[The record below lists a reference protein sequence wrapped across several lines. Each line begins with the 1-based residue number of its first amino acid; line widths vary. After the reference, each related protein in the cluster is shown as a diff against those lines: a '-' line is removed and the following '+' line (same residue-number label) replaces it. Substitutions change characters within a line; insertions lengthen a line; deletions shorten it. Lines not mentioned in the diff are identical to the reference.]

1 MNLILNKKNILF
13 FIAFLIPFLFF
24 VNLDYNPA
32 VSTLEKYDKFW
43 GADSWRVNEIL
54 KKPFTEGVH
63 DRDNIHPFF
72 SLFAGSISRIGSFL
86 KVVDAEFIFYRVFFG
101 TLGIFLFWLL
111 ISRLTTY
118 INAFSAVCLLLSTMT
133 VKVWS
138 VIPETFLFSFF
149 ILMLVTN
156 LIYKKKNPILVVF
169 VSICGTVT
177 NVVWGFFYIFYFYKI
192 KNFKTFLKKIP
203 SLIYPS
209 FFLLLLILFLSSIQK
224 TLYGSPYV
232 FNLFAFFTQME
243 YFEIK
248 NFIIRFF
255 DFLYSG
261 FVIPFHENDI
271 SLLID
276 STEQWLR
283 FFDNYKIYKKRTFFM
298 IIISLILI
306 TFCYFISLF
315 NSIKQ
320 KNTFLKLISYFIAF
334 ELLLHTFWGSNP
346 FLFSFNFLPFLII
359 FISVNLFKFNSSVIL
374 LKKHRYQSSFQLL
387 TPLIQVLLSICLVEA
402 NIDKTNFLILL
413 FS

>member
-1 MNLILNKKNILF
+1 M
-13 FIAFLIPFLFF
+13 
-24 VNLDYNPA
+24 
-32 VSTLEKYDKFW
+32 
-43 GADSWRVNEIL
+43 
-54 KKPFTEGVH
+54 
-63 DRDNIHPFF
+63 
-72 SLFAGSISRIGSFL
+72 
-86 KVVDAEFIFYRVFFG
+86 
-101 TLGIFLFWLL
+101 
-111 ISRLTTY
+111 
-118 INAFSAVCLLLSTMT
+118 
-133 VKVWS
+133 
-138 VIPETFLFSFF
+138 
-149 ILMLVTN
+149 
-156 LIYKKKNPILVVF
+156 
-169 VSICGTVT
+169 T

-203 SLIYPS
+203 TLIYPS

-232 FNLFAFFTQME
+232 FNLFGFFTQME
-243 YFEIK
+243 HFKIT

-261 FVIPFHENDI
+261 FVIPFHENDL
-271 SLLID
+271 SLFID

-283 FFDNYKIYKKRTFFM
+283 FFDNYIIYKKRTFYM

-320 KNTFLKLISYFIAF
+320 KNTFFKLISYFIAF
-334 ELLLHTFWGSNP
+334 ELLLHTFWGYNP

-359 FISVNLFKFNSSVIL
+359 FISVNLFKFNSSIIL
-374 LKKHRYQSSFQLL
+374 FKNYRYQSSFQLL
-387 TPLIQVLLSICLVEA
+387 TPLIQVLMSICLIEA